1 VRYATSLVQFSFLVM
16 ACYPAA
22 AEEVSLKDGTKIV
35 GHMTGVTPENIEVET
50 SYGKVLL
57 KRSDVMTISFPE
69 NGPAHTNPGEPAAGK
84 GEAAKIDEA
93 LEGVQY
99 VNRTGQFALTL
110 PPDWVISTELRRA
123 PETLS
128 ALTSRDK
135 LRYLVVMREEYPGS
149 LESYK
154 ELTMIS
160 VRKGLGNFEELAQSP
175 VTIDGKSALLVYYRG
190 TLAKGSNLPVEFVS
204 AIIVSGKTFTRV
216 SAWCV
221 EPLFHDMQPA
231 FEKILNSYHTT
242 AGQTMATAVKR

>member
-1 VRYATSLVQFSFLVM
+1 LRYTRGLVSFSLLLM
-16 ACYPAA
+16 AGHPLA
-22 AEEVSLKDGTKIV
+22 AEEISLKDGTKIV
-35 GHMTGVTPENIEVET
+35 GRMTGVTADTVEVET
-50 SYGKVLL
+50 SYGKVQL
-57 KRSDVMTISFPE
+57 KRSDVVTINFPDHGTA
-69 NGPAHTNPGEPAAGK
+69 NARPSDPAAAS

-93 LEGVQY
+93 LDGAQY

-110 PPDWVISTELRRA
+110 PPDWMMATDLRRA
-123 PETLS
+123 PETLA

-154 ELTMIS
+154 ELTLINAQ
-160 VRKGLGNFEELAQSP
+160 KGLGNFEELAQSS

-190 TLAKGSNLPVEFVS
+190 TLPTSSHLPVEFVS

-231 FEKILNSYHTT
+231 FERIMSSYHSTT
-242 AGQTMATAVKR
+242 VQATASAAKR